1 MADSIIFTTVDPKL
15 CKKRIGL
22 TETLILEPIHLYIS
36 PSEVMEMFNNIEN
49 KVLNN
54 QILSSKEE
62 LEFIIIPIFLG
73 DDKKKEI
80 RIISNTFKIYKYTI
94 LNIKFNI

>member
-1 MADSIIFTTVDPKL
+1 
-15 CKKRIGL
+15 
-22 TETLILEPIHLYIS
+22 
-36 PSEVMEMFNNIEN
+36 MFNNIEN

-62 LEFIIIPIFLG
+62 LEFIIITIFLG

-80 RIISNTFKIYKYTI
+80 RIISNTFKIYKY
-94 LNIKFNI
+94 NI

>member
-22 TETLILEPIHLYIS
+22 TETLILEPIHIYIS
-36 PSEVMEMFNNIEN
+36 PSEVMEIFNNIEN

-94 LNIKFNI
+94 